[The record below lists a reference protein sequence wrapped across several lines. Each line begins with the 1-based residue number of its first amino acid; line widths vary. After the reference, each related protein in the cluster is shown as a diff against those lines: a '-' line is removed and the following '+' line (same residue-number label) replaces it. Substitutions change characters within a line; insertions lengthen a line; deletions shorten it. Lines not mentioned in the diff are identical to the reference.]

1 MISIVCPFYNEQQ
14 VIEAFFGRLIA
25 VLDATGD
32 EFEVI
37 CVNDG
42 SSDNTLLGLL
52 AAQSRYPG
60 VRVVD
65 LSRNFGKEAALTAGL
80 DIARGDA
87 VIPIDADLQDPPE
100 LIPRM
105 LEQWRA
111 GFEVVVAQRT
121 DRGSDSWFKS
131 FTARWFYRIH
141 NGLANVPLPENVGDF
156 RLLDRCVVE
165 AIRALPERQRFMK
178 GIFAWVGFRTA
189 AVEYVR
195 EARSGGASKF
205 SGWWLWNLALEG
217 ITSFSTMPLRVWTY
231 LGLVVA
237 GAALAYGA
245 FIVAYTLVRGV
256 EMPGYASLFVA
267 VTFLGGLQLI
277 GLGVIGEYLGRTYTE
292 AKQRPV
298 YIVRKTHEPAGASTP
313 RSAG

>member
-1 MISIVCPFYNEQQ
+1 MISIVCPFYNEQD
-14 VIEAFFGRLIA
+14 VIEAFFGRLVA
-25 VLDATGD
+25 VLNATGD
-32 EFEVI
+32 EFEII

-52 AAQSRYPG
+52 AAQNKYPG

-65 LSRNFGKEAALTAGL
+65 LSRNYGKEAALTAGL
-80 DIARGDA
+80 DMARGDA

-105 LEQWRA
+105 LEKWRS
-111 GFEVVVAQRT
+111 GFEVVLAQRV
-121 DRGSDSWFKS
+121 DRSTDSWFRS
-131 FTARWFYRIH
+131 FTAGWFYRIH
-141 NGLANVPLPENVGDF
+141 NRVANVQLPANVGDF

-165 AIRALPERQRFMK
+165 AIRLLPERQRFMK
-178 GIFAWVGFRTA
+178 GVFAWVGFKST

-195 EARSGGASKF
+195 EARSGGTSKF

-217 ITSFSTMPLRVWTY
+217 ITSFSTMPLRIWTY
-231 LGLVVA
+231 VGLVVA
-237 GAALAYGA
+237 GASLAYGA
-245 FIVAYTLVRGV
+245 FIVVYTLIHGV

-298 YIVRKTHEPAGASTP
+298 YIVRKIHERRG
-313 RSAG
+313 

>member
-1 MISIVCPFYNEQQ
+1 MISIVCPFYNEQEL
-14 VIEAFFGRLIA
+14 IGEFFGRLIS
-25 VLDATGD
+25 VLNATGD
-32 EFEVI
+32 EFEII

-42 SSDNTLLGLL
+42 SRDNTLTGLL

-87 VIPIDADLQDPPE
+87 VIPIDSDLQDPPE
-100 LIPRM
+100 LIPQM
-105 LEQWRA
+105 LERWRE
-111 GFEVVVAQRT
+111 GFEVVLAQRV
-121 DRGSDSWFKS
+121 DRSTDSWVKS
-131 FTARWFYRIH
+131 FTAGWFYRIH
-141 NGLANVPLPENVGDF
+141 NRLANIQLPQNVGDF

-165 AIRALPERQRFMK
+165 AIRHLPERQRFMK
-178 GIFAWVGFRTA
+178 GIFAWVGFNTA

-205 SGWWLWNLALEG
+205 GGWRLWNLALEG
-217 ITSFSTMPLRVWTY
+217 MTSFSTMPLRVWTY
-231 LGLVVA
+231 IGLVVA
-237 GAALAYGA
+237 GASLGYGA
-245 FIVAYTLVRGV
+245 FIVVRTLIHGV
-256 EMPGYASLFVA
+256 DMPGYASLFVA

-277 GLGVIGEYLGRTYTE
+277 GLGIIGEYLGRTYTE

-298 YIVRKTHEPAGASTP
+298 YIVRKIHER
-313 RSAG
+313 RS

>member
-1 MISIVCPFYNEQQ
+1 MISVVCPFYNEQE
-14 VIEAFFGRLIA
+14 VIEAFFGRLVS
-25 VLDATGD
+25 VLNATGD
-32 EFEVI
+32 EFEII

-42 SSDNTLLGLL
+42 SRDNTLLGLL

-100 LIPRM
+100 LIPRL
-105 LEQWRA
+105 LEQWRG
-111 GFEVVVAQRT
+111 GFEVVLAQRV
-121 DRGSDSWFKS
+121 DRGADSWFKS
-131 FTARWFYRIH
+131 FTAGWFYRIH
-141 NGLANVPLPENVGDF
+141 NGLANVRLPENVGDF
-156 RLLDRCVVE
+156 RLLDRCVVA

-189 AVEYVR
+189 TVEYVR

-237 GAALAYGA
+237 GASLAYGA
-245 FIVAYTLVRGV
+245 FIIVYTLIRGV
-256 EMPGYASLFVA
+256 EMPGYASLVVA

-298 YIVRKTHEPAGASTP
+298 YIVRKTHEPGGALTP
-313 RSAG
+313 RSVD